1 MYACV
6 CVCVCVCTCV
16 ECHLGMGKGLII
28 RVSGDITQEFT
39 LIMSSQSDSHEPS
52 MGNTKILGYQ

>member
-1 MYACV
+1 M
-6 CVCVCVCTCV
+6 CVCVCTCV

-52 MGNTKILGYQ
+52 MGNTKILGYK